1 MKAELFIF
9 IVSFVL
15 FASSSTYIGL
25 NQEPAKG
32 VTAGCSSD
40 EIVFPDSISL
50 EWMVL
55 VVSLITMIC
64 SGILLHYEIKERY
77 IK

>member
-1 MKAELFIF
+1 VFYLKSELFIF

-15 FASSSTYIGL
+15 YASSSTYIGM

-32 VTAGCSSD
+32 VTDCCSSD

-55 VVSLITMIC
+55 VVSFITMVC
-64 SGILLHYEIKERY
+64 SGILLYYEIKKR
-77 IK
+77 

>member
-1 MKAELFIF
+1 MKAEFIIF

-15 FASSSTYIGL
+15 FASSSTYIGM

-50 EWMVL
+50 EWMIL
-55 VVSLITMIC
+55 VVSFITMVC
-64 SGILLHYEIKERY
+64 SGILLYYEIKR
-77 IK
+77 K